1 MCAFLDFRAF
11 RGEISADQIVSGVEA
26 IDRNA
31 RELLDDARF
40 LLKNGRYA
48 RATSIAIIAYE
59 EATKSAILLRL
70 YAVQADDKQRKET
83 WKAYLSHNHKAS
95 PIGLREDDIESLVED
110 VEEISEKLSRTGKTL
125 NKIKQHGFYADV
137 YEHDG
142 VDFWFAPSE
151 FVSPDMAKAIVEGI
165 LAKLSTKLNG
175 TSVQQRKA
183 DIQEH
188 VRAMDQHPKSDSRS
202 RFVAL
207 VESAAK
213 AEFEAAKRKKL
224 RELREEARRK
234 REISDP

>member
-26 IDRNA
+26 IDLNA

-40 LLKNGRYA
+40 LLENGRYA
-48 RATSIAIIAYE
+48 RAMSIAIIAYE
-59 EATKSAILLRL
+59 EATKSATLLRL
-70 YAVQADDKQRKET
+70 YAAQADEKQRKEI
-83 WKAYLSHNHKAS
+83 WKAYLSHTHKAS
-95 PIGLREDDIESLVED
+95 LIGLREDDIESLVENA
-110 VEEISEKLSRTGKTL
+110 EGISKKLRRTGTMV
-125 NKIKQHGFYADV
+125 NKLKQHGFYADI

-142 VDFWFAPSE
+142 VDFWSSPSG
-151 FVSPDMAKAIVEGI
+151 FVSSDMSKTVVEGVSDQ
-165 LAKLSTKLNG
+165 LASQLDESLL
-175 TSVQQRKA
+175 QQRKA

-188 VRAMDQHPKSDSRS
+188 VRAMDQHPKSDSHS

-224 RELREEARRK
+224 RELREKAHK
-234 REISDP
+234 RESNGP